1 MYIYVA
7 VVLELYNLILIQ
19 WLLDCSQVHCLVSV
33 LTYINGGDGRRR
45 GGGDGGRRGGGGRGE
60 VHVHVPHRNT
70 CGHIQQTAAQQYPT
84 CSHTVHQTGPHSVYL
99 CPTFPSLFH
108 FTYLSLMVCLEAAT
122 VSPPLLWAS
131 GSHSTT
137 LPLDSPSVLR
147 PSDWSTVGT
156 EEGSCP

>member
-1 MYIYVA
+1 MYICGSGLGA
-7 VVLELYNLILIQ
+7 VQFNTDTI
-19 WLLDCSQVHCLVSV
+19 
-33 LTYINGGDGRRR
+33 
-45 GGGDGGRRGGGGRGE
+45 DGGRRGGGGEEGRRGGRGE
-60 VHVHVPHRNT
+60 QGKEYMYVTCTT
-70 CGHIQQTAAQQYPT
+70 CGHIQQTAAQQYHT
-84 CSHTVHQTGPHSVYL
+84 CSHTAHQTGPHSVYL
-99 CPTFPSLFH
+99 CPTFPSLFY

-131 GSHSTT
+131 GLHSTT